1 MMAQA
6 TLRLFVTGGTPLSAA
21 AVARLRELEQQLPPD
36 YLSAEIIDVLQNP
49 DFAEADRVLAT
60 PTLIRLSPLPMIRLV
75 GDLESVDRLMQL
87 LDLLQTP
94 PQVN

>member
-1 MMAQA
+1 MAQA
-6 TLRLFVTGGTPLSAA
+6 SLRLFVTGGTPLSAA
-21 AVARLRELEQQLPPD
+21 AVGRLRELQQQLPPD
-36 YLSAEIIDVLQNP
+36 YLSAEIIDVLLDP
-49 DFAEADRVLAT
+49 DHAEADRVLAT

-87 LDLLQTP
+87 LDLLQAP